1 MGNRAIPE
9 QEQKFEI
16 VGEHSVSITYDFTGK
31 QIKNHHM
38 IIKCLVC
45 GTERIVL
52 KQNIKDTVCQSEVC
66 RKKIEAYS
74 NTRLYRIWSGIKG
87 RCYCK
92 TQTAYK
98 RYGAKGIKMCDS
110 WKDNYMNFYEWAMS
124 HGYTDELS
132 IDRINSKGNY
142 EPKNCR
148 WATDK
153 QQMANRSNTAFVTV
167 NNETLTL
174 AAWAERL
181 HVPRTRLS
189 AYLSGKLKK
198 TIEEYIQSVINKE
211 NDDV

>member
-1 MGNRAIPE
+1 
-9 QEQKFEI
+9 
-16 VGEHSVSITYDFTGK
+16 
-31 QIKNHHM
+31 
-38 IIKCLVC
+38 
-45 GTERIVL
+45 
-52 KQNIKDTVCQSEVC
+52 
-66 RKKIEAYS
+66 
-74 NTRLYRIWSGIKG
+74 
-87 RCYCK
+87 
-92 TQTAYK
+92 
-98 RYGAKGIKMCDS
+98 MCDS